1 MISMHSLFVLLC
13 VFNFALIM
21 YLLSFFFRHLLPGCF
36 GLARFLVVVGW
47 LFTLCDTHTAWCYWL
62 AVISPELVME
72 VEARMN
78 RQYTPPNLHPA
89 GTIPVTVPR
98 SKAYPRPKKPS
109 GLPTVQENNSRGK
122 FPLDLEFTSFE
133 HCIRFYCAWNDLL
146 VTGKVALSICIKKI
160 VWSYS

>member
-1 MISMHSLFVLLC
+1 MNCCCPFDDIH
-13 VFNFALIM
+13 ALIILLFCVCLILPWLCI
-21 YLLSFFFRHLLPGCF
+21 YLFFRHLSPGCF

-47 LFTLCDTHTAWCYWL
+47 LFALCDTAWCYWL

-122 FPLDLEFTSFE
+122 FGFEFIIYVLWTL
-133 HCIRFYCAWNDLL
+133 HKVLL
-146 VTGKVALSICIKKI
+146 CVEWFAGDR
-160 VWSYS
+160 